1 MEESVID
8 YGDSPAGSVNANP
21 SLPISHMQGDSTAP
35 ADTRPGDQYDRADV
49 PMTESA
55 NDPTITAKE
64 PSPRGAISDNPL
76 DAPEAPRPHG
86 EDDEDEREDEDMA
99 GTGEVTKRE
108 DGSPEKTGAEGRA
121 SVGPGDGVADSQPT
135 QTKASLESNARS
147 HLIAQ
152 THSIILPSYST
163 WFDMHTINNLEKK
176 ALPEF
181 FNNRNRSK
189 TPAVYKDYRDFM
201 VNTYRLQPAEYLT
214 VTACRRNLAGDVC
227 AIMRVHAFLEQW
239 GLINYQIDPDTRPS
253 NIGPPFTGHFRIT
266 ADTPR
271 GLQPFQPAP
280 NSSVTAGKPFAG
292 TERGAAAAPA
302 SKADLNLEIR
312 RNIYDQSGK
321 DLTTTDTK
329 DKQANGDGSVTNG
342 ASSAEVASG
351 AKTIADLEKEPRK
364 QFYCQS
370 CAVDCTRVRWHLAK
384 NIPNVAGSQGA
395 KAKYDLCPN
404 CFLEG
409 HFPASSTALD
419 FVKFEDTTYSA
430 VPDRD
435 ASWNDAETLL
445 LLEGLELFDDNWN
458 SVADHVG
465 TRTREDC
472 VLKFLQLEI
481 EDKYL
486 ETESGANGLSALSG
500 RIPFNQ
506 ADNPVMSVVGFLA
519 GLSEPKAAAAAAGKT
534 AEEMRQGLRDRLE
547 KGVENESEETSRSKD
562 KGKEKE
568 AVKEEDTSMAI
579 DSESSPQP
587 HATNQLATTTPAP
600 QSNPATN
607 LATMALANTAGRAGM
622 LATHEEREMTRLVS
636 AAVNTTLQKFE
647 LKLEQFAEMEAVV
660 QAERREL
667 ERGRQQLFLD
677 RLAFKKRVKEVQ
689 ELFRMASL
697 SGATEG
703 ARMVQEVGAGLSG
716 GERLGFGA
724 GGVMERGDIKPLSVE
739 GGAYK
744 SYDV

>member
-1 MEESVID
+1 MEENVVH
-8 YGDSPAGSVNANP
+8 YGDSPTGSTNANP
-21 SLPISHMQGDSTAP
+21 SLQASHLQGDGTAP
-35 ADTRPGDQYDRADV
+35 VDAGQGDQYDSSDI

-55 NDPTITAKE
+55 DNLTVTAKE
-64 PSPRGAISDNPL
+64 PSPQGAISDNPL
-76 DAPEAPRPHG
+76 DAPEAPRPQG
-86 EDDEDEREDEDMA
+86 EDDEDEPEDEDIA
-99 GTGEVTKRE
+99 GTGEVAKRE

-135 QTKASLESNARS
+135 QSKASLETNARS

-152 THSIILPSYST
+152 THAIILPSYST
-163 WFDMHTINNLEKK
+163 WFDMYTINDLEKK

-292 TERGAAAAPA
+292 TERAAAAAPA

-312 RNIYDQSGK
+312 RNIYDQSGR

-329 DKQANGDGSVTNG
+329 DKQANGDGSAMNG
-342 ASSAEVASG
+342 ATSTEIASG
-351 AKTIADLEKEPRK
+351 AKTIADIEKEPKK
-364 QFYCQS
+364 QFYCYS
-370 CAVDCTRVRWHLAK
+370 CGVDCTRVRWHLAK
-384 NIPNVAGSQGA
+384 NIPNATGSQAA
-395 KAKYDLCPN
+395 KAKHDLCPN

-409 HFPASSTALD
+409 HFPSSSTSLD

-435 ASWNDAETLL
+435 APWNDAETLL

-481 EDKYL
+481 EDKYIQ
-486 ETESGANGLSALSG
+486 TESGANGLSALSG
-500 RIPFNQ
+500 RVPFNQ

-519 GLSEPKAAAAAAGKT
+519 GLGEPRVAAAAAGKT
-534 AEEMRQGLRDRLE
+534 VEEMRQGLRDRLE
-547 KGVENESEETSRSKD
+547 KGVGGESEETSNTKD

-568 AVKEEDTSMAI
+568 TVKEEDTSMAI
-579 DSESSPQP
+579 DTESSPQP
-587 HATNQLATTTPAP
+587 TATNQLATTTPATH
-600 QSNPATN
+600 SNPATN

-622 LATHEEREMTRLVS
+622 LASHEEREMTRLVS

-647 LKLEQFAEMEAVV
+647 LKLQQFAEMEAVV

-677 RLAFKKRVKEVQ
+677 RLAFKKKVKEVQ
-689 ELFRMASL
+689 ELFRTASL
-697 SGATEG
+697 SGGSEG

-716 GERLGFGA
+716 GERLGFVA
-724 GGVMERGDIKPLSVE
+724 GGARERQDVKPLSVE
-739 GGAYK
+739 SGAYK
-744 SYDV
+744 SYDI